1 MSFEALTWANRQRV
15 GSPTQKLVL
24 LLLANISDQSGKSF
38 PSHKYLAA
46 HSELNERTVV
56 RCLDDLQKKGLLKIT
71 PRFKDSRQTTNLY
84 ELSYRG
90 GTGSPTG
97 VAESTPQYTKV
108 NTQIHAK
115 EIYTKEFQEFWEYY
129 PRKTGKFPASKKY
142 QKLITDKVIK
152 PDQIL
157 KAVRNYNEYT
167 KHTEKKF
174 IPYCET
180 WLNKRY
186 FEEYIDKKIVTNTLN
201 SLAG

>member
-1 MSFEALTWANRQRV
+1 MKNEHFKILR
-15 GSPTQKLVL
+15 K
-24 LLLANISDQSGKSF
+24 IGK
-38 PSHKYLAA
+38 K
-46 HSELNERTVV
+46 SELSQREIAKDLDLSLGKVNY
-56 RCLDDLQKKGLLKIT
+56 CLTELKKKGLIKIT
-71 PRFKDSRQTTNLY
+71 ARFKDSRQTTNLY

-90 GTGSPTG
+90 GTGSPSG

-108 NTQIHAK
+108 NTQIHSK

-167 KHTEKKF
+167 KNTEKKF